1 MPSINSNL
9 LNIFING
16 EPLDEFS
23 PTDYEYAVTLPYGAP
38 LPEVTWLVADEQQS
52 VELKWEAQTAYL
64 TVTAGDDTSIS
75 EYTIV
80 FTNELSDNN
89 YLLSITLDGEPLT
102 TFHRDTLAY
111 SITYPVG
118 TDAAQLITAQQVE
131 AIPEDPNATVQV
143 QQQGTTLVIIV
154 TSAKG
159 NIRAYS
165 IEQSITL
172 SSEARLSMIYV
183 DALPIENFDPDTYE
197 YSVLLPQGATTP
209 ILSATPMDTLYGEAE
224 LGIEK
229 TLEDGRKLIEI
240 DGIAQDGTRL
250 TYSVYFNFAN
260 WTPSTDA
267 IVGDCLFF
275 PVQGAYNTYRAVTIS
290 LGVKCAIYSI
300 NGTLITI
307 MDVPVLD
314 VNSVEVEYNGYGQP
328 VIKSGSVPN
337 DAIGADYV
345 SKAGEPF
352 IYMFYNI
359 NNKRIGKGGKFVSH

>member
-1 MPSINSNL
+1 
-9 LNIFING
+9 
-16 EPLDEFS
+16 
-23 PTDYEYAVTLPYGAP
+23 
-38 LPEVTWLVADEQQS
+38 
-52 VELKWEAQTAYL
+52 
-64 TVTAGDDTSIS
+64 
-75 EYTIV
+75 
-80 FTNELSDNN
+80 
-89 YLLSITLDGEPLT
+89 LSITLNGEPLT

-118 TDAAQLITAQQVE
+118 TDSTQLITAEQVV
-131 AIPEDPNATVQV
+131 AIPEDPNAIVQV

-165 IEQSITL
+165 IEQSIAL

-183 DALPIENFDPDTYE
+183 DALPIEDFDSDTYE
-197 YSVLLPQGATTP
+197 YFVLLPQSATIP
-209 ILSATPMDTLYGEAE
+209 ILAATPMDTLYAEVE

-250 TYSVYFNFAN
+250 TYSVYFSFAN
-260 WTPSTDA
+260 WTPTSDA
-267 IVGDCLFF
+267 VAGDCFLF
-275 PVQGAYNTYRAVTIS
+275 PVQGANNTYRAVTIS
-290 LGVKCAIYSI
+290 TGVKCAIYTI
-300 NGTLITI
+300 NGSLITI

-314 VNSVEVEYNGYGQP
+314 VNSVEVETNEYGQP
-328 VIKSGSVPN
+328 IIKPGSVSN

-345 SKAGEPF
+345 SKKGEPF

-359 NNKRIGKGGKFVSH
+359 NNKRIGKGGKYVSY